1 MGGFSFPRRMG
12 VRFHPDYVAKYH
24 YVGLQCRW
32 SAYADKDFK
41 QRLGKEFDHQDT
53 VSREGWARYFFDGKF
68 TKDRAYVKLEL
79 VNADTGA
86 LVHTYFFE
94 FQKRY
99 QTSLDGQTYMLDPVL
114 KSKVV
119 RDGVIH
125 ELLPDE
131 NGRFHAGPTRFGR
144 RLLVP
149 DVDDNEDAVFRKVT
163 ERVPAITQSYVKY
176 AEKPKMLF
184 MVTPPHLMK
193 YAKLLLIIIKQLVDL
208 NFDRSYMTKSSQ
220 KPLYKTRY
228 MLDELGNLQSE
239 GHGIA
244 GLETMLSIGLGQ
256 DQQFTL
262 ILQTLQQLKD
272 VYGDSVD
279 KIVQGNTS
287 NIVFLKSTDDDM
299 IRTLEGMSGKTHIAA
314 INGKTITRDIER
326 LFFANEGKVGYNVT
340 VQEVPVITYNDMA
353 FIPARNSIVFR
364 AGSTPIWNRNETILP
379 MSWRLFKDTIE
390 MPGRKFSLQTIPTM
404 SSVLDFDL
412 KNNQP
417 DFEAMLRQRMEEA
430 YAVDAVREDYMSAFG
445 YTDADLTRMDIDVYS
460 EDLMRLLRDTMKAKK
475 AMMEEYAQA
484 GDDGLSVDED
494 VLEGLSENTEQVEL
508 NRQNAEKQADL
519 SRGRYA
525 GGRLSREQVLDP
537 TASVTMAIQTAYA
550 KTYPYFG
557 RLGRDLRLEGERGR
571 CLFRGDEELVH
582 FSMEQYLA
590 LKEAAK
596 TVDSRVYDAG
606 EPIGEADELF
616 GGYTIHPGFYELLA
630 SMPNW
635 ASIAGGLFDKT
646 VAKELD
652 NAGSS
657 DIAGGGSDLEEENE
671 DE

>member
-1 MGGFSFPRRMG
+1 
-12 VRFHPDYVAKYH
+12 
-24 YVGLQCRW
+24 
-32 SAYADKDFK
+32 
-41 QRLGKEFDHQDT
+41 
-53 VSREGWARYFFDGKF
+53 
-68 TKDRAYVKLEL
+68 
-79 VNADTGA
+79 
-86 LVHTYFFE
+86 
-94 FQKRY
+94 
-99 QTSLDGQTYMLDPVL
+99 
-114 KSKVV
+114 
-119 RDGVIH
+119 
-125 ELLPDE
+125 
-131 NGRFHAGPTRFGR
+131 
-144 RLLVP
+144 
-149 DVDDNEDAVFRKVT
+149 
-163 ERVPAITQSYVKY
+163 
-176 AEKPKMLF
+176 
-184 MVTPPHLMK
+184 
-193 YAKLLLIIIKQLVDL
+193 
-208 NFDRSYMTKSSQ
+208 
-220 KPLYKTRY
+220 
-228 MLDELGNLQSE
+228 
-239 GHGIA
+239 
-244 GLETMLSIGLGQ
+244 
-256 DQQFTL
+256 
-262 ILQTLQQLKD
+262 
-272 VYGDSVD
+272 
-279 KIVQGNTS
+279 
-287 NIVFLKSTDDDM
+287 M
-299 IRTLEGMSGKTHIAA
+299 IRTLEGMSGKTHIAT

-494 VLEGLSENTEQVEL
+494 ILEGLSENTEQVEL

-582 FSMEQYLA
+582 FSMEQYQA
-590 LKEAAK
+590 LKEAARK
-596 TVDSRVYDAG
+596 ADSRIYDTG

-616 GGYTIHPGFYELLA
+616 GGYTIHSGFYELLA

-657 DIAGGGSDLEEENE
+657 DDSEENE

>member
-1 MGGFSFPRRMG
+1 
-12 VRFHPDYVAKYH
+12 
-24 YVGLQCRW
+24 
-32 SAYADKDFK
+32 
-41 QRLGKEFDHQDT
+41 
-53 VSREGWARYFFDGKF
+53 
-68 TKDRAYVKLEL
+68 
-79 VNADTGA
+79 
-86 LVHTYFFE
+86 
-94 FQKRY
+94 
-99 QTSLDGQTYMLDPVL
+99 
-114 KSKVV
+114 
-119 RDGVIH
+119 
-125 ELLPDE
+125 
-131 NGRFHAGPTRFGR
+131 
-144 RLLVP
+144 
-149 DVDDNEDAVFRKVT
+149 
-163 ERVPAITQSYVKY
+163 
-176 AEKPKMLF
+176 
-184 MVTPPHLMK
+184 
-193 YAKLLLIIIKQLVDL
+193 
-208 NFDRSYMTKSSQ
+208 
-220 KPLYKTRY
+220 
-228 MLDELGNLQSE
+228 
-239 GHGIA
+239 
-244 GLETMLSIGLGQ
+244 
-256 DQQFTL
+256 
-262 ILQTLQQLKD
+262 
-272 VYGDSVD
+272 
-279 KIVQGNTS
+279 
-287 NIVFLKSTDDDM
+287 M
-299 IRTLEGMSGKTHIAA
+299 IRTLEGMSGKTHIAT

-494 VLEGLSENTEQVEL
+494 ILEGLSENTEQVEL

-582 FSMEQYLA
+582 FSMEQYQA
-590 LKEAAK
+590 LKEAARK
-596 TVDSRVYDAG
+596 ADSRIYDTG

-616 GGYTIHPGFYELLA
+616 GGYTIHSGVYELLA

-657 DIAGGGSDLEEENE
+657 DDSEENE